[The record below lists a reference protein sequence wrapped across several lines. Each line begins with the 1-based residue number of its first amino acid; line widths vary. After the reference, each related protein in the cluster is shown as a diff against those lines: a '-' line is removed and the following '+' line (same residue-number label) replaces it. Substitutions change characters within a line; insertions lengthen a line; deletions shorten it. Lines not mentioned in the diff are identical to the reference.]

1 MAFRDDREAMRARL
15 EATEAELER
24 TKRELASARGE
35 ADGARETATPAPGED
50 AHGWRALIFWSA
62 FLLVCIGGVV
72 TLFQTK
78 VVTHPGFVPT
88 THAGAVT
95 AVRGLDGVAPGQP
108 CSLRV
113 SPNPRGTFNCRLLL
127 TCGARV
133 VYGGGN
139 MGFTHCALIDGA
151 PVRATD
157 THTTG
162 EEGDPALTLDLQRGA
177 LHLWDD
183 TPGAVTLDVA
193 FPPPRPKAME

>member
-24 TKRELASARGE
+24 TKRELAAARGE
-35 ADGARETATPAPGED
+35 AAEGRETATPAPED
-50 AHGWRALIFWSA
+50 AHGWRAPIFWSA
-62 FLLVCIGGVV
+62 FLLAGIGGLVA
-72 TLFQTK
+72 LFQAK
-78 VVTHPGFVPT
+78 EVTHPGFAVT
-88 THAGAVT
+88 AHAGTVT
-95 AVRGLDGVAPGQP
+95 AVRGLDGVAAGQP

-113 SPNPRGTFNCRLLL
+113 SPNPRGTFNCRLLV

-133 VYGGGN
+133 VYGYGN
-139 MGFTHCALIDGA
+139 TGFTTCALIDGA
-151 PVRATD
+151 PVRASD
-157 THTTG
+157 TNTTG

-193 FPPPRPKAME
+193 FSPTRAKAE

>member
-24 TKRELASARGE
+24 TRRALAAARGE
-35 ADGARETATPAPGED
+35 AAEEREAATPAPGEY
-50 AHGWRALIFWSA
+50 AHDWRAPMLWSA
-62 FLLVCIGGVV
+62 FLLVCIGSGAA
-72 TLFQTK
+72 LFQARE
-78 VVTHPGFVPT
+78 VARPGFAPVA
-88 THAGAVT
+88 HAGTVT
-95 AVRGLDGVAPGQP
+95 AARGLDGVTPGQS

-113 SPNPRGTFNCRLLL
+113 SPVPRGAFNCRLLL

-133 VYGGGN
+133 VYGDGV
-139 MGFTHCALIDGA
+139 MGYAHCALVDGA
-151 PVRATD
+151 PARAVD

-177 LHLWDD
+177 LHLWDN

-193 FPPPRPKAME
+193 FPPTGGKAK

>member
-24 TKRELASARGE
+24 TKRELAATRGE
-35 ADGARETATPAPGED
+35 AAGTRETATPAQDQD
-50 AHGWRALIFWSA
+50 AHGWRAPMFWSA
-62 FLLVCIGGVV
+62 FLLVCIGGGA
-72 TLFQTK
+72 TLFHAK
-78 VVTHPGFVPT
+78 VVTHPGFAAVAHT
-88 THAGAVT
+88 GTVT
-95 AVRGLDGVAPGQP
+95 AAGGLVGVTPEQS

-113 SPNPRGTFNCRLLL
+113 SPVPRGTFNCRLLL

-133 VYGGGN
+133 VYGDGV
-139 MGFTHCALIDGA
+139 MGYAHCALIDGV

-162 EEGDPALTLDLQRGA
+162 EEGDPALALDLQRGA

-193 FPPPRPKAME
+193 FPPLRAKAE